1 MKLTKATFYGKIQDG
16 KLKLDNRKLM
26 EEHIFMF
33 PEGAEMQLSIERKRK
48 NRSLLENNYY
58 WGVVIPTLCDYFGY
72 EPEEMHE
79 ALKWQFLRKE
89 EKDIPTVGSTASL
102 STVEFEDL
110 MACIRAWALDQ
121 FNILIPQPNEDIQA
135 TYSNQH
141 YK

>member
-33 PEGAEMQLSIERKRK
+33 PEGADMQLSIERKRK
-48 NRSLLENNYY
+48 NRTLNENNYY
-58 WGVVIPTLCDYFGY
+58 WGVVIATLCDYFGY

-89 EKDIPTVGSTASL
+89 EKEIPTVGSTASL
-102 STVEFEDL
+102 STTEFENL
-110 MACIRAWALDQ
+110 MSAIRVWALTE
-121 FNILIPQPNEDIQA
+121 FNVSIPQPNQDVSPQ
-135 TYSNQH
+135 YSNTTYQ
-141 YK
+141 

>member
-1 MKLTKATFYGKIQDG
+1 MKLTKATFYGKIQEG

-33 PEGAEMQLSIERKRK
+33 PEGADMQLSIERKRK
-48 NRSLLENNYY
+48 NRTLNENNYY
-58 WGVVIPTLCDYFGY
+58 WGVVIPTLGDYFGY

-102 STVEFEDL
+102 STTEFENL
-110 MACIRAWALDQ
+110 MSAIRVWALTE
-121 FNILIPQPNEDIQA
+121 FNVSIPQPNQDVSSQ
-135 TYSNQH
+135 YSNTTYQ
-141 YK
+141 